1 METKDISY
9 PILIVEDDDGIR
21 LSLRDF
27 LKKKGYEVYVASD
40 GVGAIKVLLDHRIES
55 IITDYRM
62 DIFGGDY
69 WIRFLQRFCSQV
81 DITITSGFLR
91 PDFSVPFEILYK
103 PFNYE
108 ELERRI
114 GALRDKKR
122 GGAGNT

>member
-1 METKDISY
+1 METNENSY

-62 DIFGGDY
+62 DVFGGDY
-69 WIRFLQRFCSQV
+69 WIRFLQRFCPQV

-91 PDFSVPFEILYK
+91 PDFLVPFEILYK

-114 GALRDKKR
+114 GALRDKKQ
-122 GGAGNT
+122 GGARNT